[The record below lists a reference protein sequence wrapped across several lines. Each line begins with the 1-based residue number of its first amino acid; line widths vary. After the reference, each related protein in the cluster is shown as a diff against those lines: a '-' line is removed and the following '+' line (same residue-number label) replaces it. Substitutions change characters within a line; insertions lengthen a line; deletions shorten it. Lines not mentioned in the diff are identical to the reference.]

1 MSRLASLILVGGL
14 VLALAACSL
23 AAADYGAAAPAG
35 SYPPGTPTI
44 TAKDIA
50 FTQHQVEAPA
60 DKSFTVVFQNADGA
74 PHNVAIVLQGSS
86 SPAFTGEIF
95 TGPREVAYSVPALA
109 PGTYTF
115 RCDIHPNMAGTLVV
129 Q

>member
-1 MSRLASLILVGGL
+1 MPRLTSLILVGGL
-14 VLALAACSL
+14 VLALAACSSG
-23 AAADYGAAAPAG
+23 ADANGSAAPAG
-35 SYPPGTPTI
+35 SYPPGTPTV

-60 DKSFTVVFQNADGA
+60 DKSFTLVFQNVDGA
-74 PHNVAIVLQGSS
+74 PHNVAIVRDGSS
-86 SPAFTGEIF
+86 TAFTGEVI

-115 RCDIHPNMAGTLVV
+115 RCDIHPNMTGTLIVG
-129 Q
+129 